1 MAKKLYTQAQLNKA
15 VKEAKAKMKKGGKVK
30 RKKRPM
36 NAYMKAVNKAR
47 KSGASSFKYNGTTY
61 KAKKMKTGMV
71 VYSSK

>member
-1 MAKKLYTQAQLNKA
+1 MAKKLYTKKEVDAAVKKA
-15 VKEAKAKMKKGGKVK
+15 VSKMKKGGKVK

-47 KSGASSFKYNGTTY
+47 KSGASSFTYNGTTY

-71 VYSSK
+71 VYSK

>member
-1 MAKKLYTQAQLNKA
+1 MAKKLYTKKEVDAAVKKA
-15 VKEAKAKMKKGGKVK
+15 VSKLKKGGKVK

-47 KSGASSFKYNGTTY
+47 KSGASSFTYNGTTY

-71 VYSSK
+71 VYSK